1 MGRER
6 DRLFQRAYIK
16 ILAFFKLLL
25 FFLWIFLVLV
35 CSDELRLND
44 LYFFRGK
51 KKAGGFPGGSDSK
64 ESACNAG
71 YQGLIP
77 TSGRSPLEEDAAQ
90 SHILGWIIP
99 RAEETGG
106 LQSVG
111 LQRVRQDRETDT
123 LSKKRKKDKKKC

>member
-6 DRLFQRAYIK
+6 DCLFQRAYIK

-51 KKAGGFPGGSDSK
+51 KKKLGAS
-64 ESACNAG
+64 
-71 YQGLIP
+71 LV
-77 TSGRSPLEEDAAQ
+77 AQ
-90 SHILGWIIP
+90 LVKNLP
-99 RAEETGG
+99 AM
-106 LQSVG
+106 
-111 LQRVRQDRETDT
+111 QDT
-123 LSKKRKKDKKKC
+123 KV